1 MAAFRFGVDSFIWT
15 EVFSEKDIWILPKAK
30 ELGFDV
36 VDLAIAHPES
46 FPLEK
51 VLEAKRQTGL
61 ELVTTTTLGLDTNL
75 ISPDEA
81 VRKNG
86 INHMKRMVDI
96 NKAIGSKILGGVNYA
111 GWGYLTRKPRT
122 EREWEWSVSAMREIS
137 SYAKET
143 WDGVI
148 AVECVNRF
156 ETHFLNIAAD
166 AVQYLPTLRLAPS
179 VCTSRRTGRRRTKAA
194 PFATCTHSSCP
205 TTGSN

>member
-51 VLEAKRQTGL
+51 ELEATRQTGL

-111 GWGYLTRKPRT
+111 GWGYLTRKP
-122 EREWEWSVSAMREIS
+122 
-137 SYAKET
+137 
-143 WDGVI
+143 
-148 AVECVNRF
+148 
-156 ETHFLNIAAD
+156 
-166 AVQYLPTLRLAPS
+166 
-179 VCTSRRTGRRRTKAA
+179 
-194 PFATCTHSSCP
+194 
-205 TTGSN
+205 

>member
-96 NKAIGSKILGGVNYA
+96 NKAVSYTHLDVYKRQVLNA
-111 GWGYLTRKPRT
+111 AARRERT
-122 EREWEWSVSAMREIS
+122 IS
-137 SYAKET
+137 FQFSP
-143 WDGVI
+143 DLDFDI
-148 AVECVNRF
+148 AV
-156 ETHFLNIAAD
+156 A
-166 AVQYLPTLRLAPS
+166 RLLTEEPYKYAYYVHLS
-179 VCTSRRTGRRRTKAA
+179 LI
-194 PFATCTHSSCP
+194 HI
-205 TTGSN
+205 

>member
-96 NKAIGSKILGGVNYA
+96 NKAIGDVYKRQTRFSVYISMIGHSLIGNGGIFK
-111 GWGYLTRKPRT
+111 GK
-122 EREWEWSVSAMREIS
+122 
-137 SYAKET
+137 
-143 WDGVI
+143 
-148 AVECVNRF
+148 
-156 ETHFLNIAAD
+156 
-166 AVQYLPTLRLAPS
+166 
-179 VCTSRRTGRRRTKAA
+179 
-194 PFATCTHSSCP
+194 
-205 TTGSN
+205 